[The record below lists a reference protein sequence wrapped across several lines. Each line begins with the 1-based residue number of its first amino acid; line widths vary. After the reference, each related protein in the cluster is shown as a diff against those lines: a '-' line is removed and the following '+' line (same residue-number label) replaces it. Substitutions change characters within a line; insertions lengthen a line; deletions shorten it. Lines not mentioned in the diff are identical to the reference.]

1 MPALFA
7 SQKVQQALLASNWP
21 RGVGYSDDWE
31 GATSFLECRTASQKQ
46 PDESPAPVVAAVDA
60 DGDTPQGQGSF
71 TWQEEDSDPAV
82 AARAASQASSCSMGL
97 AAMGQQLRNM
107 RPGGRSNSF
116 TAPGTGKGA
125 NHRRSQSLESNGHQQ
140 QQQLERID
148 ALERADSTV
157 SAVSNNSVKANRQG
171 STTSEDSRSIW
182 HWGRG
187 HSPSI
192 SQFVA
197 SPPSFVGSAPPTAG
211 GPSPHSK
218 KSGMGSRPRNL
229 WLFQQLLSPRQEQ
242 QKLFSGLRVR
252 MGVVTGEVERGTDL
266 KSSNLYR
273 NAQGE
278 GAQCTSCLEFA
289 QAQSLLRNQQ
299 GYV

>member
-1 MPALFA
+1 
-7 SQKVQQALLASNWP
+7 
-21 RGVGYSDDWE
+21 
-31 GATSFLECRTASQKQ
+31 
-46 PDESPAPVVAAVDA
+46 
-60 DGDTPQGQGSF
+60 
-71 TWQEEDSDPAV
+71 
-82 AARAASQASSCSMGL
+82 MGL

-116 TAPGTGKGA
+116 TAPATGKGA
-125 NHRRSQSLESNGHQQ
+125 NHRRSQSLEFNDQQ
-140 QQQLERID
+140 QPQLD
-148 ALERADSTV
+148 APQRVDSTV
-157 SAVSNNSVKANRQG
+157 SAVSNNSGTNSVKANRQ
-171 STTSEDSRSIW
+171 SSVTSEDSRSIW

-197 SPPSFVGSAPPTAG
+197 SAPSFAGSAPPTAG

-252 MGVVTGEVERGTDL
+252 MGVVTGEVERGQDL

-278 GAQCTSCLEFA
+278 KAQRPCCLEIV
-289 QAQSLLRNQQ
+289 LRH
-299 GYV
+299 GAAGAVSRVATYAV